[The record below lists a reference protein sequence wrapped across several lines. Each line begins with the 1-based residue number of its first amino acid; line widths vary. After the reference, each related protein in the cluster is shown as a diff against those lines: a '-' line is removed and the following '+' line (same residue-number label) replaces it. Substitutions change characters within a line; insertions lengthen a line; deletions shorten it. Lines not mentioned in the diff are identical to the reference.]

1 MATRG
6 KARNGKPLFNVFA
19 FYKVQLIMEMDA
31 MGTQYKFKI
40 LNATKLHTHLKMVQI
55 VNFMSIL

>member
-6 KARNGKPLFNVFA
+6 KTRNGKPLFNVFA

-31 MGTQYKFKI
+31 MGTQYEFKI
-40 LNATKLHTHLKMVQI
+40 LNATKLHTHLKW
-55 VNFMSIL
+55 FR

>member
-6 KARNGKPLFNVFA
+6 KAKNGKSLFSMFA

-31 MGTQYKFKI
+31 MGTQYEFKI
-40 LNATKLHTHLKMVQI
+40 LNVIKLHTHLKMVQI